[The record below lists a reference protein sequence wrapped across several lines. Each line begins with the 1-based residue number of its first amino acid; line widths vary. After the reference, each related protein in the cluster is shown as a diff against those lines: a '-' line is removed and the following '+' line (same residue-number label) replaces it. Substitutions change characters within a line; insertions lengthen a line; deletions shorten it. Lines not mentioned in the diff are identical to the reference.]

1 MWNNTRKDKVQADF
15 FVKKT
20 NNAFFSLILDGDK
33 SNDKLSST
41 YMLINLLK
49 KLFFNNNKYKN
60 SINMFIE
67 HDEIYFL
74 SLKKINSIPINLR
87 SGPLNMAIQGMND
100 KSLLLVLCKFP
111 IPNHKLYNE
120 NYYDIPGGKSKQI
133 NLLQSNQRMETPIET
148 LLREIGEEMHPIL
161 SSCLNEIYDEG
172 SLVCN
177 EFVCGS
183 KKYRSSFSVF
193 NTEENKIFE
202 GLQRKISK
210 IDL

>member
-87 SGPLNMAIQGMND
+87 SGTLNMAIQGMND
-100 KSLLLVLCKFP
+100 KSLLLVLCSIIAIDYSSISTPSAKFFSFKVVSVMKGT
-111 IPNHKLYNE
+111 IGLTSNNSLIGACSMCFFNF
-120 NYYDIPGGKSKQI
+120 GK
-133 NLLQSNQRMETPIET
+133 T
-148 LLREIGEEMHPIL
+148 
-161 SSCLNEIYDEG
+161 
-172 SLVCN
+172 
-177 EFVCGS
+177 
-183 KKYRSSFSVF
+183 SF
-193 NTEENKIFE
+193 K
-202 GLQRKISK
+202 
-210 IDL
+210 